1 MFHALA
7 PWYECLHH
15 SGSCREQCQIWTS
28 PASSEQRLKILEK
41 ILVSIPESYLA
52 CLLKMRSLLVVSRYF
67 QDCMVDESSF
77 PGPRGPVCALS
88 PVRVF
93 QVLNALTDHANK
105 PRKTTVCDMKE
116 LQNANQPIGKKTISK
131 GFGLG
136 RLHHSSECHLNH
148 SRLGMLHTITSSRW
162 RPKQK
167 VTSVFPGFF
176 RKWNG
181 FCLDPK
187 KQRAV
192 LVVAAKEKKNV
203 TAGNYTPKGP
213 PTMSRVWR
221 RTWHFKVRGFDHLQK
236 QWFLVNRKPHHKKN
250 TESHL
255 VHTFYRSVFLLTF
268 NVLWWKWVI
277 CLDPENCH
285 THHHS
290 FAGFQRLNE
299 AAWFMDDGFAHPF
312 IVSWSKAKHCE
323 MREQCT
329 VCNWEKNTWYKRLRW
344 NQPFSF
350 IMTDAS
356 RFHMISSNSSLHL
369 HPICTR
375 NIVEY
380 LALQK
385 KIWRCHP
392 CTVLPPNLRTF
403 SGILC

>member
-1 MFHALA
+1 MPTNQLEKKQFPKDLALVGCTTLRSVTLTIA
-7 PWYECLHH
+7 GWECYILLLPPVGDPNKRSPQFSLVF
-15 SGSCREQCQIWTS
+15 SGSETVFVW
-28 PASSEQRLKILEK
+28 
-41 ILVSIPESYLA
+41 IP
-52 CLLKMRSLLVVSRYF
+52 KN
-67 QDCMVDESSF
+67 
-77 PGPRGPVCALS
+77 
-88 PVRVF
+88 
-93 QVLNALTDHANK
+93 NALFWLLL
-105 PRKTTVCDMKE
+105 RKK
-116 LQNANQPIGKKTISK
+116 
-131 GFGLG
+131 
-136 RLHHSSECHLNH
+136 
-148 SRLGMLHTITSSRW
+148 
-162 RPKQK
+162 
-167 VTSVFPGFF
+167 
-176 RKWNG
+176 
-181 FCLDPK
+181 
-187 KQRAV
+187 
-192 LVVAAKEKKNV
+192 KKNV

-285 THHHS
+285 THHS

>member
-1 MFHALA
+1 MPTNQLEKKQFPKDLALVGCTTLRSVTLTIA
-7 PWYECLHH
+7 GWECYILLLPPVGDPNKRSPQFSLVF
-15 SGSCREQCQIWTS
+15 SGSETVFVW
-28 PASSEQRLKILEK
+28 
-41 ILVSIPESYLA
+41 IP
-52 CLLKMRSLLVVSRYF
+52 KN
-67 QDCMVDESSF
+67 
-77 PGPRGPVCALS
+77 
-88 PVRVF
+88 
-93 QVLNALTDHANK
+93 NALFWLLL
-105 PRKTTVCDMKE
+105 RKK
-116 LQNANQPIGKKTISK
+116 KKTWQ
-131 GFGLG
+131 LETT
-136 RLHHSSECHLNH
+136 L
-148 SRLGMLHTITSSRW
+148 
-162 RPKQK
+162 Q
-167 VTSVFPGFF
+167 
-176 RKWNG
+176 
-181 FCLDPK
+181 
-187 KQRAV
+187 
-192 LVVAAKEKKNV
+192 
-203 TAGNYTPKGP
+203 KGP
-213 PTMSRVWR
+213 PRCPGCGAGHGTSRSGDSTTCKSSDFW
-221 RTWHFKVRGFDHLQK
+221 WIES
-236 QWFLVNRKPHHKKN
+236 HHKKN

-285 THHHS
+285 THHS

-344 NQPFSF
+344 NQAFSF